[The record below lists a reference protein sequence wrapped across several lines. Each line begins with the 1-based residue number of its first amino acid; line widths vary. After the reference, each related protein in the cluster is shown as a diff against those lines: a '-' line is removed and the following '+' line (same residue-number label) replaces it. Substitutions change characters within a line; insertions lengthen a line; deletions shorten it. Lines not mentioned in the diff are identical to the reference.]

1 MSFST
6 ITASKLTQTL
16 SLTSLNFAN
25 LHLLNAFVFF
35 VYINRSMTYTA
46 CEHPLWADFGGNF
59 DAVNDLKG
67 ESDSIRADVMRRAA
81 VARAISSDH
90 AQDRTGSNV
99 DSGVESS
106 TAPPPRAKFDVV
118 GNRWPKLPTE
128 SEMPT
133 STCERLAGMC
143 DLDRTVVITGFG
155 EVGPWGSSRTRWELE
170 AKGKY
175 SKRRSGT
182 RMEHCS

>member
-1 MSFST
+1 MSANNIVAPGVENLGIRTFST
-6 ITASKLTQTL
+6 DEMAINLIGLLTE
-16 SLTSLNFAN
+16 
-25 LHLLNAFVFF
+25 
-35 VYINRSMTYTA
+35 SMTYTA

-170 AKGKY
+170 AKGKL
-175 SKRRSGT
+175 SLEGEFKN
-182 RMEHCS
+182 